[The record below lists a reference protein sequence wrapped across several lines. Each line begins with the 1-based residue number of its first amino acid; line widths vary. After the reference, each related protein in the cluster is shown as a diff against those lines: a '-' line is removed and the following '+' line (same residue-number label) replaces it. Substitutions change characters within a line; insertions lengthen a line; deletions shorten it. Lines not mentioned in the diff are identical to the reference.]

1 MPPRAISICIPAY
14 EMGGAGATY
23 LDALLASLDRQSFR
37 DFDVVVADQS
47 SDGAVK
53 ACCAQ
58 WSDRMRIDRFDNTA
72 APRSASAN
80 VNSALDRAGGEILKI
95 LFQDD
100 YLCADDALGRIHEAL
115 GDGTASWAL
124 CGSAV
129 TRDGRTLE
137 APMVPRLNDRMHLG
151 RNTVSSPS
159 VLAIRRTCRE
169 RFDESLQWL
178 MDVEYYHRLHVRYG
192 PPAII
197 DDTLVAT
204 RLHDGQVSSAID
216 CAIQARELDHVLHK
230 HRRTTTLSGRFE
242 YTKRR
247 IKTLWPR

>member
-53 ACCAQ
+53 ACCAR
-58 WSDRMRIDRFDNTA
+58 WSDRMRIDWFDNTA

-137 APMVPRLNDRMHLG
+137 APMMPRLNDRMHLG

-178 MDVEYYHRLHVRYG
+178 MDVEYYHRLHVAHG
-192 PPAII
+192 DPVILPE
-197 DDTLVAT
+197 TLVSN
-204 RLHDGQVSSAID
+204 RLHAGQVSARID
-216 CAIQARELDHVLHK
+216 RRIKARELDHVLRR
-230 HRRTTTLSGRFE
+230 HRQSTTLNGRLE
-242 YTKRR
+242 YLKRR